1 MISDRFLLNKMTKLF
16 PGRTERVY
24 TAWILFVSISLL
36 LALLMLSEIEEALL
50 GIFTSYHW
58 AFVFLIPAI
67 ARVILV
73 LKYQKA
79 SAEQIGESE
88 RNTSEHRGMFLTLAG
103 FSFSA
108 LFALVLA
115 ATSSSAN
122 TQLIGTSILLML
134 LSFLM
139 FYGAF
144 TVEGFKYY
152 RWQVDLVD
160 VMSDIGRLALLLSVL
175 AAIYGAPIES
185 YIKVTCLLFFLFFW
199 LISFFLHFKARHSYL
214 SAFQ

>member
-1 MISDRFLLNKMTKLF
+1 MFSR
-16 PGRTERVY
+16 
-24 TAWILFVSISLL
+24 
-36 LALLMLSEIEEALL
+36 IEEILL
-50 GIFTSYHW
+50 GLFESHYW
-58 AFVFLIPAI
+58 VLVFLMPAI
-67 ARVILV
+67 ARIVLV
-73 LKYQKA
+73 VKYQNA
-79 SAEQIGESE
+79 SFEQIGEPE

-122 TQLIGTSILLML
+122 IQLIGNSILLML
-134 LSFLM
+134 LSFIM

-144 TVEGFKYY
+144 TIEGFKYY

-175 AAIYGAPIES
+175 TAIYGTSVES
-185 YIKVTCLLFFLFFW
+185 YIKLTCLIFFLLFW
-199 LISFFLHFKARHSYL
+199 AASFFLHLKARHSYL
-214 SAFQ
+214 SSFQ